1 MGSPREIRNT
11 RSQPIARKAA
21 AFILM
26 GALLVAPLIVAE
38 PAFADTAPS
47 SQDTPPTV
55 TADALPTAQ
64 IDSVAA
70 GEQMHLVMEVVGSPP
85 STVRAKAWKNSGT
98 EPAARTAAVTDSAP
112 ALQTA
117 GSIGLESYLGG
128 RVTNGPVAVR
138 YDDFVATAVG

>member
-1 MGSPREIRNT
+1 MGQRPIKTNRT
-11 RSQPIARKAA
+11 QPVARKAA
-21 AFILM
+21 ASILM
-26 GALLVAPLIVAE
+26 GALLAAPLIVAE

-64 IDSVAA
+64 IDGVAS
-70 GEQMHLVMEVVGSPP
+70 GEQKHLVMEVVGTSP

-98 EPAARTAAVTDSAP
+98 EPAAWTAAITDSAP

-128 RVTNGPVAVR
+128 VTNGPVAVR